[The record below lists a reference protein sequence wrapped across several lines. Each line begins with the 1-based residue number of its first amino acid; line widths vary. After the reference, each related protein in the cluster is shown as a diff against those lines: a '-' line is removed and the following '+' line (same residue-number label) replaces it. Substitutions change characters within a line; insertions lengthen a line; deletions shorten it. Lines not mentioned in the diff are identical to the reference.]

1 VKDLLSKLNGP
12 ADRRLSMKKGLVAA
26 GTALQARARW
36 PAAYPSL
43 AKNRTMM
50 PESREAPWQF

>member
-1 VKDLLSKLNGP
+1 MQDLLSKLNRP
-12 ADRRLSMKKGLVAA
+12 ADRRLSMKDSWRPAPQ
-26 GTALQARARW
+26 LQARARW

-50 PESREAPWQF
+50 PQSREATWQF